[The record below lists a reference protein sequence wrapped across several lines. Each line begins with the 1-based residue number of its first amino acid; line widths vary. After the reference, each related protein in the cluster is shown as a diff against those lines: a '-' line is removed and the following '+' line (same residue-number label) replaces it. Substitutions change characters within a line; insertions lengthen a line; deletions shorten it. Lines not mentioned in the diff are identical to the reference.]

1 MDNTTNSI
9 AYVRTQE
16 SPATAPPVST
26 GGVGGWLKE
35 NLFATPRDTVLT
47 ILTFL
52 FLVWIIPPI
61 VDWAFIS
68 AVWTGESREDCIVP
82 GAGACW
88 AFVEAKFGQFM
99 YGRYPLEERWR
110 VNLSGLLLIAGLV
123 PIAILP
129 VSLTKREKRYYLL
142 LSSSRF
148 FPSWTLRDQF
158 EGCCSPDKTSICGPS
173 EP

>member
-47 ILTFL
+47 IVTFL

-110 VNLSGLLLIAGLV
+110 VNSVRSVADRGPGADRH
-123 PIAILP
+123 P
-129 VSLTKREKRYYLL
+129 VGSLQAREMRSTCS
-142 LSSSRF
+142 SSSRF
-148 FPSWTLRDQF
+148 LPSSF
-158 EGCCSPDKTSICGPS
+158 
-173 EP
+173 